1 MHVLLPN
8 PLLSYTGG
16 ARDVDAEGT
25 SLTTLLWD
33 LDQRYPGIRFRM
45 INEQDKIRPHIKLF
59 VNGVQAR
66 GLEMPLRPRDEVMIV
81 AALSGG

>member
-45 INEQDKIRPHIKLF
+45 INEQDNIRPHIKLF

-66 GLEMPLRPRDEVMIV
+66 GLEMPLRPRDKVMIV

>member
-45 INEQDKIRPHIKLF
+45 INEQDNIRPHIKLF